1 MAIRIK
7 CRLLAGAPS
16 VFSWHANYLIV
27 INPIISFG
35 EILGAGSI
43 SNLQNTITLWY
54 HIQAGCMSCATN
66 SGAAMVVALE
76 SSSIG
81 TRHFLL
87 ISFDIQPVY
96 AVRVTSQSVLGRMLK
111 RSWKQRQRVKVNGS
125 YDNVT
130 NISCC
135 PGTSTGMS
143 TSNKY
148 ELKPVQG
155 NYFIPSMGYRSIL
168 MRFFGG
174 EQKYTDL
181 EQMDL
186 IGHKKVMVTM
196 VLWCPSWE
204 LTKSAAT
211 SLFY

>member
-96 AVRVTSQSVLGRMLK
+96 AVRVRSQSVLGRMLK

-130 NISCC
+130 NTSCC
-135 PGTSTGMS
+135 PSTSTGMS
-143 TSNKY
+143 TSNEY
-148 ELKPVQG
+148 ELKPIPIQR
-155 NYFIPSMGYRSIL
+155 NYFIPATDRFWCASLAVNRNIL
-168 MRFFGG
+168 IWSRWISLD
-174 EQKYTDL
+174 T
-181 EQMDL
+181 
-186 IGHKKVMVTM
+186 INVM

-204 LTKSAAT
+204 LTTPAAT